1 MNVGGISKV
10 LSGSAARKLVRD
22 ADKACRVIA
31 EEFPGVSSSRIQTF
45 ERVNTNQTFANYC
58 KTKLLQNRAIR
69 DDAWKLYNNDETL
82 AFYRRFV
89 ENMKKYKNINCA
101 DYTKLTQ
108 LMLKANNIEAV
119 NANILTQKLKG
130 LDHAVLLVNIP
141 KNGFGIYYKNSDLK
155 NIIVID
161 PWLGFADFAN
171 NAVVRYNS
179 EFSRFL
185 GLENKYEKLFF
196 DTNVNP
202 EISEKTVEF
211 MRKTFP
217 NLIQKKGFM
226 VNA

>member
-45 ERVNTNQTFANYC
+45 ERVNTNQTFTNYC